1 MTKSIL
7 FLALLSLS
15 LGLFGQQSDA
25 DFAFAPMPYAY
36 DALEPHIDART
47 MQIHYEKH
55 HRGYHNNLLKALNE
69 VSANDKK
76 TLKQVLGQLNGKSDA
91 LRNNAGGHFNHSFF
105 WQTMSPDGGGL
116 PSGILLEKIQQ
127 AFGSYEN
134 FQQQFK
140 AAALSRF
147 GSGWAWLCIG
157 SNGKLF
163 VSSTANQDNPL
174 MDVAEQKG
182 IPILGLDVWEHAYYL
197 QYQNLRGNY
206 IDAFWNVVD
215 WKTVQSRLDA
225 AMTK

>member
-1 MTKSIL
+1 MKKAIL
-7 FLALLSLS
+7 FLALFTLTFALS
-15 LGLFGQQSDA
+15 GQSSDA
-25 DFAFAPMPYAY
+25 DFAFAPLPYAY

-69 VSANDKK
+69 LAANDKK
-76 TLKQVLGQLNGKSDA
+76 NLQQVLGQLKEKSDT
-91 LRNNAGGHFNHSFF
+91 LRNNAGGHFNHTFF
-105 WQTMSPDGGGL
+105 WKTMSPDGGGL
-116 PSGILLEKIQQ
+116 PTGTLLEKIQQ
-127 AFGSYEN
+127 SFGSVGN

-140 AAALSRF
+140 TAALSRF
-147 GSGWAWLCIG
+147 GSGWAWLCID

-163 VSSTANQDNPL
+163 VCSTANQDNPL
-174 MDVAEQKG
+174 MDLADQKG

-197 QYQNLRGNY
+197 KYQNLRGNY

-215 WKTVQSRLDA
+215 WNTVQTRLES